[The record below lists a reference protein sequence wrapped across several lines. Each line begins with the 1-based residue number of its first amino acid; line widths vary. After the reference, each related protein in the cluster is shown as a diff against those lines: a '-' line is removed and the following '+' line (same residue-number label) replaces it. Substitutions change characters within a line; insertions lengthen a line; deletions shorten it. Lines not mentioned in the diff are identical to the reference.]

1 MCVPGAA
8 PLHHGGGT
16 GHSLSVGSDALAF
29 VGALEAADSLPLRGA
44 YYEGFS
50 AKKPLAVY
58 YRR

>member
-1 MCVPGAA
+1 VGGPA
-8 PLHHGGGT
+8 PPPGGGGGGG

-29 VGALEAADSLPLRGA
+29 VGTLEPADSLLLRGS
-44 YYEGFS
+44 YYECFS

>member
-1 MCVPGAA
+1 VP

-29 VGALEAADSLPLRGA
+29 VGALEPADSLLLRGS
-44 YYEGFS
+44 YYECFS

>member
-1 MCVPGAA
+1 VGAEA
-8 PLHHGGGT
+8 RG
-16 GHSLSVGSDALAF
+16 F
-29 VGALEAADSLPLRGA
+29 VGALDPADSLPLRGA

>member
-1 MCVPGAA
+1 MLGVLCWLP
-8 PLHHGGGT
+8 PP
-16 GHSLSVGSDALAF
+16 DALAF
-29 VGALEAADSLPLRGA
+29 VGALEPADSLPLRGA